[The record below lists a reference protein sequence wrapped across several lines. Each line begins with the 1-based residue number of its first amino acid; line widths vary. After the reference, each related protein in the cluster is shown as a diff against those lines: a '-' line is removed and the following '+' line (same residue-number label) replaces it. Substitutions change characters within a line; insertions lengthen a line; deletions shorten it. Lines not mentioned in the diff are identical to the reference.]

1 MGTPSPQPVMVS
13 RFGRVRDGYW
23 LGGAL
28 RRVRQ
33 RPPERQDLIRTYYSA
48 AVDRIAVA
56 DQLNDE
62 SGAVAALI
70 LYREAMRPLVAALA
84 LSADPEYPTVGEGL
98 PTDVTPWDV
107 LLDLHR
113 RGRLPAL
120 PPKLEEARAA
130 LATTQMLE
138 LDRLPPQTLLD
149 RRSAVHATVRHL
161 RRLIEPRTPIE
172 LLSKRSLNVLATI
185 AVVALVGLAVATALG
200 HPNHALH
207 KPAGASSRHP
217 NSTAPADSSG
227 LTNGVIEPTYGIETA
242 PGPGWAGVDLLSD
255 TEVTTVKI
263 FNRRDEL
270 FDAGLPLTL
279 ETSTDGTN
287 FTAVET
293 RTKPFSA
300 TAPWVYKAPP
310 DTHFRFLRVRSNSLV
325 ALTEIEVY

>member
-1 MGTPSPQPVMVS
+1 MVS
-13 RFGRVRDGYW
+13 RFASVRDGYW

-33 RPPERQDLIRTYYSA
+33 RPAERQGLIRTYYDA
-48 AVDRIAVA
+48 AVDRIAIA
-56 DQLNDE
+56 DRLNDE

-70 LYREAMRPLVAALA
+70 LYREAMRPLMAALA
-84 LSADPEYPTVGEGL
+84 LSVDPEYPTAGEVL
-98 PTDVTPWDV
+98 PADATPWDV

-120 PPKLEEARAA
+120 PPKLEAARAA
-130 LATTQMLE
+130 LSTTQMLE
-138 LDRLPPQTLLD
+138 LDRLPPQTRLD
-149 RRSAVHATVRHL
+149 RRADVHATVRYL
-161 RRLIEPRTPIE
+161 RRLVEPRTPIE
-172 LLSKRSLNVLATI
+172 LVSSRSLHVLATL
-185 AVVALVGLAVATALG
+185 AVVALVAFAVATALG
-200 HPNHALH
+200 HPNQALH

-255 TEVTTVKI
+255 TDVTMVKI

-270 FDAGLPLTL
+270 FDAGLPLIL
-279 ETSTDGTN
+279 ETSNDGTN
-287 FTAVET
+287 FTPVET

-300 TAPWVYKAPP
+300 VQPWIYHAPP